1 MSDDAGTDF
10 LSLPP
15 FKPAEALLQL
25 RRTLRELGGLNE
37 RAQQFEWKGQPV
49 VTLAVD
55 GTQLQVR
62 LARRPAVSPEWEART
77 LKNAADVRRFG
88 NDVKLR
94 VARWKDG
101 DD

>member
-1 MSDDAGTDF
+1 VSDDAGTDLF
-10 LSLPP
+10 SPPP

-37 RAQQFEWKGQPV
+37 RGQQFEWKGQPV
-49 VTLAVD
+49 VALAVD